1 MNIEETVQ
9 GLQQELRRGTLILL
23 VLGQLRQETYG
34 YSLVKKL
41 NDSEIPMDPNT
52 LYPLLRR
59 LEGQGLLATEW
70 DAGESKPRIYYDYIL
85 SEFKGGHVL
94 TDFSYSAQE
103 SYFQGFGIVFPL
115 ILLVAPVIF
124 PSFFLVCNIPVSRF
138 IRESLFRNFTRR
150 YIYG

>member
-59 LEGQGLLATEW
+59 LEGQGLLASEW
-70 DAGESKPRIYYDYIL
+70 DTGESKPRKYYQITEQGMEVLEKTRIYWKNF
-85 SEFKGGHVL
+85 SEKV
-94 TDFSYSAQE
+94 DE
-103 SYFQGFGIVFPL
+103 
-115 ILLVAPVIF
+115 LLEEAY
-124 PSFFLVCNIPVSRF
+124 
-138 IRESLFRNFTRR
+138 E
-150 YIYG
+150 